1 MLKVSE
7 QCEDRFRAVKGP
19 ASFVEEMSIVF
30 LDRVLIAGVFC
41 TTCVLTI
48 LANPLF
54 SSEAGNHDPLSVQV
68 LRKGSLLVA
77 SPSLK
82 DPHFRETVV
91 LVCHDEAGRTLG
103 VIINRP
109 TELSLSEV
117 FPDIAGLQDLSD
129 TLFEGGPVQQNVLI
143 MLFRSKTGSD
153 HTKTV
158 IDGVYWG
165 GDRKKLA
172 SMVPGSD
179 PQERFRVFA
188 GYAGWS
194 QRQLEAELAG
204 GFWTSVPA
212 DVSHIFDSDPATL
225 WEELV
230 HQSTNPLNFVSFPT
244 SKVY

>member
-1 MLKVSE
+1 M
-7 QCEDRFRAVKGP
+7 
-19 ASFVEEMSIVF
+19 VF
-30 LDRVLIAGVFC
+30 LERVLIAGVFFI
-41 TTCVLTI
+41 TCVLTI
-48 LANPLF
+48 LADPFF
-54 SSEAGNHDPLSVQV
+54 SSEARIYDPLSVQS
-68 LRKGSLLVA
+68 LRKGLLLVA

-91 LVCHDEAGRTLG
+91 LVCHYEAGRVLG

-117 FPDIAGLQDLSD
+117 FPDIAGLKDLSD
-129 TLFEGGPVQQNVLI
+129 TLFEGGPVQQYVLL

-153 HTKTV
+153 TTKVV
-158 IDGVYWG
+158 IDGVHWG

-194 QRQLEAELAG
+194 QGQLEAEIAG
-204 GFWTSVPA
+204 GFWTIIPA
-212 DVSHIFDSDPATL
+212 DVSNIFDKDPSTL

-230 HQSTNPLNFVSFPT
+230 HKSMNPLNFVSHPT
-244 SKVY
+244 RQAY

>member
-1 MLKVSE
+1 
-7 QCEDRFRAVKGP
+7 
-19 ASFVEEMSIVF
+19 MSMVF
-30 LDRVLIAGVFC
+30 LDRVLIAGVVFI
-41 TTCVLTI
+41 TCVLTI
-48 LANPLF
+48 VADPFF
-54 SSEAGNHDPLSVQV
+54 SSEAGIHDPLSVQI
-68 LRKGSLLVA
+68 LQKGSLLVA

-91 LVCHDEAGRTLG
+91 LICNYEAGGVLG

-117 FPDIAGLQDLSD
+117 FPDIAGVKDLSD

-153 HTKTV
+153 NTKAV

-194 QRQLEAELAG
+194 QRQLETEMAG
-204 GFWTSVPA
+204 GFWTMMPA
-212 DVSHIFDSDPATL
+212 DISKIFDSDPATL

-230 HQSTNPLNFVSFPT
+230 HQSANPLNFVSYPT
-244 SKVY
+244 PQAY

>member
-1 MLKVSE
+1 MRTESN
-7 QCEDRFRAVKGP
+7 G
-19 ASFVEEMSIVF
+19 VEEMPMVF
-30 LDRVLIAGVFC
+30 LKRVVVARVFLM
-41 TTCVLTI
+41 TCILTI
-48 LANPLF
+48 LAEPVFL
-54 SSEAGNHDPLSVQV
+54 SEARIHDPLSGQV

-77 SPSLK
+77 SSSLK

-91 LVCHDEAGRTLG
+91 LICNYEAGGALG

-117 FPDIAGLQDLSD
+117 FPDIVELKDHSD
-129 TLFEGGPVQQNVLI
+129 TLYEGGPVQQNVLI
-143 MLFRSKTGSD
+143 MLFRSKSGSD
-153 HTKTV
+153 NTKVV

-172 SMVPGSD
+172 SMLSEAD

-204 GFWTSVPA
+204 GFWTMVPA
-212 DVSHIFDSDPATL
+212 NIPNIFDRDPATL
-225 WEELV
+225 WEELL
-230 HQSTNPLNFVSFPT
+230 HHSTNPRNFVSYPT
-244 SKVY
+244 RPAH

>member
-1 MLKVSE
+1 M
-7 QCEDRFRAVKGP
+7 
-19 ASFVEEMSIVF
+19 VF
-30 LDRVLIAGVFC
+30 LDKVLIARVFLM
-41 TTCVLTI
+41 TCVLTI
-48 LANPLF
+48 LGEPVF
-54 SSEAGNHDPLSVQV
+54 SSEARIHDPLSGQV

-77 SPSLK
+77 SSSLK

-91 LVCHDEAGRTLG
+91 LICNYQAGGVLG

-117 FPDIAGLQDLSD
+117 FPDMARLKDLSD

-153 HTKTV
+153 NTKVV

-172 SMVPGSD
+172 SMLSESD

-194 QRQLEAELAG
+194 QRQLETEIAG
-204 GFWTSVPA
+204 GFWTMIPA
-212 DVSHIFDSDPATL
+212 KIPDIFESDPATL
-225 WEELV
+225 WEDLL
-230 HQSTNPLNFVSFPT
+230 HQSTNPLNFVSYPT
-244 SKVY
+244 RPAH